1 MMIVRF
7 VTNRDVGA
15 GAQIGILE
23 GEQLWTL
30 PGIASMGQLLH
41 LSKKL
46 IRQRCDVKGAFICNL
61 DDAQL
66 LPPIDAR
73 TEVWAAGVTYQVS
86 QRARMDESGSSAT
99 VYAQVYDAER
109 PELFYKSAA
118 WRVVGTGEPIAI
130 RADSEVDV
138 PEPELALVVNVA
150 GEIVGYT
157 ICDDV
162 SSRTIEAENPLYLP
176 QAKVFLGSCAVGP
189 GIRPA
194 WEIADPYALG
204 IRMDIKRDQAVVWS
218 GETNTARL
226 HRRLNDLVSWL
237 FRADAFPDGVVLS
250 TGTCLVPDLP
260 FTLQE
265 GDVVSIDIDDVGRLE
280 NDVTLGMIGVKWLAD
295 ASNDPTMRLS
305 RRMA

>member
-1 MMIVRF
+1 MRIVRF
-7 VTNRDVGA
+7 VADTDVGA

-23 GEQLWTL
+23 DEQLWSL
-30 PGIASMGQLLH
+30 PGIATVGQLLH
-41 LSKKL
+41 LPTKVL
-46 IRQRCDVKGAFICNL
+46 RQRCEAKGAFICNL
-61 DDAQL
+61 ENAQL

-86 QRARMDESGSSAT
+86 QRARMGESERSAT

-109 PELFYKSAA
+109 PELFYKSTA

-130 RADSEVDV
+130 RADSEVNV
-138 PEPELALVVNVA
+138 PEPELALVVNVT

-157 ICDDV
+157 ICNDV

-194 WEIADPYALG
+194 WEVVDPYALG
-204 IRMDIKRDQAVVWS
+204 IRMDIKRDQALVWS
-218 GETNTARL
+218 GETNTAQL

-237 FRADAFPDGVVLS
+237 FRAEAFPDGVVLS

-260 FTLQE
+260 FTLQA
-265 GDVVSIDIDDVGRLE
+265 GDVVGIDIDDVGRLE
-280 NDVTLGMIGVKWLAD
+280 NDVTLGMSGVNWLAN
-295 ASNDPTMRLS
+295 ACNDPTMRLS
-305 RRMA
+305 RSVT

>member
-7 VTNRDVGA
+7 VADADA
-15 GAQIGILE
+15 GAQVGILE
-23 GEQLWTL
+23 DGQLWSL
-30 PGIASMGQLLH
+30 PGIATVGQLLH
-41 LSKKL
+41 LPKEVL
-46 IRQRCDVKGAFICNL
+46 RQRCEGKRVFICNL
-61 DDAQL
+61 EDAQL

-86 QRARMDESGSSAT
+86 QRARMDESGNSAS

-109 PELFYKSAA
+109 PELFYKSTA

-138 PEPELALVVNVA
+138 PEPELALVVNLA

-176 QAKVFLGSCAVGP
+176 QAKVFLGGCAVGP
-189 GIRPA
+189 GIRPV
-194 WEIADPYALG
+194 WEVADPYALG
-204 IRMDIKRDQAVVWS
+204 IRMDIKRDEAVVWS
-218 GETNTARL
+218 GETNTVQL
-226 HRRLNDLVSWL
+226 HRRLDDLVSWL

-265 GDVVSIDIDDVGRLE
+265 GDVVTIDIDDIGRLE
-280 NDVTLGMIGVKWLAD
+280 NDVTRGLGGVNWLVEAC
-295 ASNDPTMRLS
+295 NDPTMRPF
-305 RRMA
+305 RRMT